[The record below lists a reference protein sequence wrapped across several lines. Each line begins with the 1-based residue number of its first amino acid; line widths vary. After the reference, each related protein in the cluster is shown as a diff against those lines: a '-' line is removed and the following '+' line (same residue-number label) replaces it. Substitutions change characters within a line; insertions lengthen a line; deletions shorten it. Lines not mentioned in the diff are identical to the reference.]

1 MDINLA
7 FHSDNLSSKMSA
19 ETLLSHYMVPKSLPA
34 SSRRPAELQVH
45 HIRGVRYLVV
55 DQTANRRY
63 NSKIW

>member
-1 MDINLA
+1 
-7 FHSDNLSSKMSA
+7 MSA

-63 NSKIW
+63 NSKVSKIW